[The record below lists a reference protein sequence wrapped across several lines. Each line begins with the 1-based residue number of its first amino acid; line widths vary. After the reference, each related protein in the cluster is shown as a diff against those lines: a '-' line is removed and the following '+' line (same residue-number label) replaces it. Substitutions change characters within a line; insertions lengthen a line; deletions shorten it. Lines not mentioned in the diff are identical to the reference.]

1 MRASRVLRTVSN
13 ARTFRAPTATARL
26 SGNNGRSSSTLWFVA
41 STHQRPL
48 SEIAARYNGFTL
60 GAFLASM
67 RDKYTAPRYR
77 EFRQRVLDF
86 LDEVQVKARLP
97 LTQAAYQE
105 TADSTL
111 STVLAQVK
119 SVSNSLYD
127 FTGLGTMAVLQAS
140 TAAALTTEQVRILR
154 ERWRPVLERSGIR
167 PEAYDEWLDALPK
180 TQSRVTADQVLSP
193 AALLLTYGLEVV
205 KPDNDTCFIAM
216 PFQSPFLEHFTAL
229 YRPALALINMQAVRA
244 WGGLSSEEYYMSLQT
259 IISRSGAMLAEL
271 ATGNPNVYNEI
282 GIAHGTLR
290 PVFLVCRAPGED
302 VPSNIGHLPVCVYDD
317 RNRRWQVRERRRL
330 AEYMVWVLQE
340 FERRYAPAYRQ
351 FLAENLEPRM
361 GATSDEAVK
370 GHSGS
375 SR

>member
-1 MRASRVLRTVSN
+1 
-13 ARTFRAPTATARL
+13 
-26 SGNNGRSSSTLWFVA
+26 VA
-41 STHQRPL
+41 STHRRPL
-48 SEIAARYNGFTL
+48 SEISARYNGFTL

-67 RDKYTAPRYR
+67 RDKYTARRYR
-77 EFRQRVLDF
+77 EFRRRVLDF
-86 LDEVQVKARLP
+86 LDELQVKAQLP
-97 LTQAAYQE
+97 LTQAAYQK

-111 STVLAQVK
+111 SSVLAQVK

-127 FTGLGTMAVLQAS
+127 FTGLGAMAVLQAS
-140 TAAALTTEQVRILR
+140 TAAGLTSEQVRILR
-154 ERWRPVLERSGIR
+154 ERWRPVLDRSGIR
-167 PEAYDEWLDALPK
+167 PEAYDEWLDSLPK
-180 TQSRVTADQVLSP
+180 SQHKVTADQVLSP

-216 PFQSPFLEHFTAL
+216 PFQSPFLEHFAAL
-229 YRPALALINMQAVRA
+229 YRPALAQINMQAVRA

-259 IISRSGAMLAEL
+259 VISRSGAMLAEL

-317 RNRRWQVRERRRL
+317 RSRPWRARERRRL

-340 FERRYAPAYRQ
+340 FERRYAPAYRM
-351 FLAENLEPRM
+351 FLAENLAPRI
-361 GATSDEAVK
+361 GAVSEGAAAD
-370 GHSGS
+370 HFSGS
-375 SR
+375 SEDRPDRHE